1 MSANCEALS
10 SVFDLCKRVTHAEGL
25 GSLGP
30 MAFWL
35 RECPREACFPLSYV
49 LKKI

>member
-10 SVFDLCKRVTHAEGL
+10 SVLDLYKRVTHAEGL
-25 GSLGP
+25 GGQGP
-30 MAFWL
+30 MASWL

-49 LKKI
+49 LKSI